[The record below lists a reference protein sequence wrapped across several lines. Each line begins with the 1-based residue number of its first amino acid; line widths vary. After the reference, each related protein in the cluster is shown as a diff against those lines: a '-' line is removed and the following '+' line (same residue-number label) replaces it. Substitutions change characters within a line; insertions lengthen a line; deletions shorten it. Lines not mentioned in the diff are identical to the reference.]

1 MRCRLMSV
9 VLFLLICVPAA
20 FADIMTIDFEGV
32 VDLTPITNQYA
43 GLVFSNATVISAGVS
58 LNEFEFPP
66 HSGIN
71 VAFDDGGMMSIS
83 FLTPVLNFSAFFTY
97 TQPLT
102 LTANDALNNVVA
114 SVSSQFANNLALSG
128 DAGSSANELLS
139 LNFAGGISEITI
151 AGGPGG
157 GSFTVDDITVE
168 TSDTTSTVP
177 EVSSLTLLA
186 TVATLL
192 PLIRKISFKG
202 RRPRR
207 C

>member
-83 FLTPVLNFSAFFTY
+83 FLTPVLNFSACFTY

>member
-1 MRCRLMSV
+1 
-9 VLFLLICVPAA
+9 
-20 FADIMTIDFEGV
+20 MTIDFEGV